1 MKFIRNIVLSLALLA
16 GALFMPAAR
25 SADLYAVNGTTANVV
40 SNVLS
45 AGGYLMKAVTWI
57 NTTTNVAIVK
67 LYDISNTTT
76 TMVQEAYTSFGT
88 PYATN
93 IVTTFTN
100 AAGIVMTNTVPGTF
114 TPTTSVA
121 SNTVERPY
129 VFQFVVPASGT
140 MTFTDVNRMLGNG
153 LAVLP
158 NNAGTYLITYQR
170 AL

>member
-1 MKFIRNIVLSLALLA
+1 MKFLRNIILGLVLVT
-16 GALFMPAAR
+16 GALFTPAAK
-25 SADLYAVNGTTANVV
+25 SADLYAVNTTTANVV

-114 TPTTSVA
+114 TPTTSVSQA
-121 SNTVERPY
+121 TNERPY
-129 VFQFVVPASGT
+129 VLQFVVPASGT